1 LLCFA
6 IKKEKNMAT
15 EKLITLSNLTT
26 YNNKIKVEITNGDA
40 ALAQQINSL
49 KEKLVTIV
57 ATKPTTGET
66 GVIYLVGSKAPYHM
80 WAWETISGTPT
91 WVDLGPDLTGYA
103 SKSTVNALD
112 TKVTNLTNEV
122 TADKNNLANNYYTKT
137 VADQKHGA
145 LDTKITNLTNDV
157 ATDKKNLADN
167 YYTKTQVY
175 TKTEV
180 TDLHTG
186 LESNFNEKYN
196 SLSSEVTADKNNLK
210 NNYYTKTQINTL
222 HADMKKAAMTVV
234 STKPTTGEEGIIY
247 LVGSAAPYH
256 MWIWETIS
264 GTGTWIDLGTS
275 TIDLSGYAN
284 KNDLDS
290 YGKLDG
296 TNTWTGSNAFVDG
309 DSVISIV
316 PATGLLSYY
325 KGSNQYG
332 ININENGIKYVDSD
346 GNKHT
351 VVLDYKLTSELSN
364 FVLKTD
370 LTNTLKNYAKTSDLS
385 NYGKLN
391 ASNRW
396 TGTNIFTSTVTI
408 ENELNI
414 ASNSPGIAMINVSSG
429 NMDPTR
435 LTKKTVGN
443 IVATKEYVDG
453 LAPVYATEAE
463 INALFA

>member
-1 LLCFA
+1 
-6 IKKEKNMAT
+6 MAT

-26 YNNKIKVEITNGDA
+26 YNNKIKVEISNGDA

-49 KEKLVTIV
+49 KDKLVTIV
-57 ATKPTTGET
+57 ATKPSTGET

-122 TADKNNLANNYYTKT
+122 NADKNNLANNYYTKT
-137 VADQKHGA
+137 AADQKHSA

-157 ATDKKNLADN
+157 NADKKNLADN

-175 TKTEV
+175 SKTEV

-196 SLSSEVTADKNNLK
+196 SLSSEVNADKNNLK

-256 MWIWETIS
+256 MWIWETLS
-264 GTGTWIDLGTS
+264 GTGQWIDLGTS
-275 TIDLSGYAN
+275 TIDLSGYA
-284 KNDLDS
+284 KKTDLNS

-309 DSVISIV
+309 ESVISIV
-316 PATGLLSYY
+316 PATGLLSYH

-346 GNKHT
+346 GNKHA
-351 VVLDYKLTSELSN
+351 VVLDYKLNSELAN
-364 FVLKTD
+364 FVPKTD
-370 LTNTLKNYAKTSDLS
+370 LTNTLKSYAKTNDLNS
-385 NYGKLN
+385 YGKLSG
-391 ASNRW
+391 SNTW
-396 TGTNIFTSTVTI
+396 TGTNVFESAVTI
-408 ENELNI
+408 KNELNI

>member
-1 LLCFA
+1 
-6 IKKEKNMAT
+6 MAT

-26 YNNKIKVEITNGDA
+26 YNNKIKVEISNGDA

-49 KEKLVTIV
+49 KDKLVTIV

-80 WAWETISGTPT
+80 WAWETVSGTPT

-122 TADKNNLANNYYTKT
+122 TADKNNLSENYYTKT
-137 VADQKHGA
+137 EADQKHGA

-157 ATDKKNLADN
+157 TADKNNLKNN

-234 STKPTTGEEGIIY
+234 STKPTSGEEGIIY
-247 LVGSAAPYH
+247 LVGNAAPYH
-256 MWIWETIS
+256 MWIWETLS
-264 GTGTWIDLGTS
+264 GTGQWIDLGTS
-275 TIDLSGYAN
+275 TIDLSGYA
-284 KNDLDS
+284 KKTDLDS

-309 DSVISIV
+309 ESVISIV
-316 PATGLLSYY
+316 PATGLLSYH
-325 KGSNQYG
+325 KGSSQYG

-351 VVLDYKLTSELSN
+351 VVLDYKLNTELAN

-391 ASNRW
+391 AANTW
-396 TGTNIFTSTVTI
+396 TGTNVFSSAVTI
-408 ENELNI
+408 QNELNI

>member
-1 LLCFA
+1 
-6 IKKEKNMAT
+6 MAT

-26 YNNKIKVEITNGDA
+26 YNNKIKVEISNGDA
-40 ALAQQINSL
+40 ALAQQISSL
-49 KEKLVTIV
+49 KDKLVTIV

-80 WAWETISGTPT
+80 WAWETVSGTPT

-137 VADQKHGA
+137 AADQKHSA

-157 ATDKKNLADN
+157 NADKKNLADN

-175 TKTEV
+175 SKTEV

-210 NNYYTKTQINTL
+210 NNYYTKTQINTI

-256 MWIWETIS
+256 MWIWETLS
-264 GTGTWIDLGTS
+264 GTGKWIDLGTS
-275 TIDLSGYAN
+275 TIDLSGYAT
-284 KNDLDS
+284 KNDLDA

-309 DSVISIV
+309 ESVISIV
-316 PATGLLSYY
+316 PATGLLSYH
-325 KGSNQYG
+325 KGSNQCG
-332 ININENGIKYVDSD
+332 IAVDVNGIKYVNQD
-346 GNKHT
+346 GTKYPVALKRDLNA
-351 VVLDYKLTSELSN
+351 ELAN

-370 LTNTLKNYAKTSDLS
+370 LTNTLNSYAKKTDLDS
-385 NYGKLN
+385 YGKLDQTN
-391 ASNRW
+391 NWTKDNTFNSNVVIK
-396 TGTNIFTSTVTI
+396 GV
-408 ENELNI
+408 LNLT
-414 ASNSPGIAMINVSSG
+414 ALANGIAMMNVSG
-429 NMDPTR
+429 EIDTTT
-435 LTKKTVGN
+435 LKKKTTGVV
-443 IVATKEYVDG
+443 IATKEYVDG

>member
-1 LLCFA
+1 
-6 IKKEKNMAT
+6 MAT

-26 YNNKIKVEITNGDA
+26 YNNKIKVEISNGDA

-49 KEKLVTIV
+49 KDKLVTIV

-80 WAWETISGTPT
+80 WAWETVSGTPT

-112 TKVTNLTNEV
+112 TKVTNLTNDV
-122 TADKNNLANNYYTKT
+122 AADKNNLANNYYTKT

-145 LDTKITNLTNDV
+145 IDTKITNLTNEV
-157 ATDKKNLADN
+157 TADKKNLADN

-175 TKTEV
+175 SKTEV

-196 SLSSEVTADKNNLK
+196 SLSSDVTADKNNLK

-256 MWIWETIS
+256 MWIWETLS
-264 GTGTWIDLGTS
+264 GTGQWIDLGTS
-275 TIDLSGYAN
+275 TIDLSGYA
-284 KNDLDS
+284 KKTDLDA

-296 TNTWTGSNAFVDG
+296 NNTWAGNNNFISSDGRAIGIHPSRGYISYNVDEN
-309 DSVISIV
+309 
-316 PATGLLSYY
+316 T
-325 KGSNQYG
+325 YG
-332 ININENGIKYVDSD
+332 IVINGDGLYYIDSIGD
-346 GNKHT
+346 GHP
-351 VVLDYKLTSELSN
+351 VVLDSDLNTELTN
-364 FVLKTD
+364 YVLKTD
-370 LTNTLKNYAKTSDLS
+370 LTNTLNSYAKKTDLDS
-385 NYGKLN
+385 YGKLDKTN
-391 ASNRW
+391 NW
-396 TGTNIFTSTVTI
+396 TKDNTFNNSVVIKGV
-408 ENELNI
+408 LNLT
-414 ASNSPGIAMINVSSG
+414 ALANGIAMMNVSGKVDS
-429 NMDPTR
+429 TT
-435 LTKKTVGN
+435 LKKKTTGVV
-443 IVATKEYVDG
+443 IATKEYVDG

>member
-1 LLCFA
+1 
-6 IKKEKNMAT
+6 MAT

-26 YNNKIKVEITNGDA
+26 YNNKIKVEISNGDA
-40 ALAQQINSL
+40 ALSQQINSL
-49 KEKLVTIV
+49 KDKLVTIV

-80 WAWETISGTPT
+80 WAWETVSGTPT

-112 TKVTNLTNEV
+112 TKVTNLTNDV
-122 TADKNNLANNYYTKT
+122 TADKKNLADNYYTKT

-157 ATDKKNLADN
+157 AADKKNLADN

-175 TKTEV
+175 SKTEV

-264 GTGTWIDLGTS
+264 GTGTWIDFGTT
-275 TIDLSGYAN
+275 TIDLSGYAT
-284 KNDLDS
+284 KNDLDA

-309 DSVISIV
+309 ESVISIV
-316 PATGLLSYY
+316 PATGLLSYH
-325 KGSNQYG
+325 KGSNQCG
-332 ININENGIKYVDSD
+332 IAVDVNGIKYVNPD
-346 GNKHT
+346 GNKYP
-351 VVLDYKLTSELSN
+351 VALKRDLTSELAN

-370 LTNTLKNYAKTSDLS
+370 LTETLKSYATKTDLNS
-385 NYGKLN
+385 YGKLDQTN
-391 ASNRW
+391 NWTKDNTFNSNVVIR
-396 TGTNIFTSTVTI
+396 GV
-408 ENELNI
+408 LNLT
-414 ASNSPGIAMINVSSG
+414 ALANGIAMMNVSGEVDS
-429 NMDPTR
+429 TT
-435 LTKKTVGN
+435 LKKKTTGVV
-443 IVATKEYVDG
+443 IATKEYVDG

>member
-1 LLCFA
+1 
-6 IKKEKNMAT
+6 MAT

-26 YNNKIKVEITNGDA
+26 YNNKIKVEISNGDA
-40 ALAQQINSL
+40 ALAQQISSL
-49 KEKLVTIV
+49 KDKLVTIV

-80 WAWETISGTPT
+80 WAWETVSGTPT

-122 TADKNNLANNYYTKT
+122 TADKKNLADNYYTKT

-145 LDTKITNLTNDV
+145 LDTKITNLTNEV
-157 ATDKKNLADN
+157 TADKKNLADN

-210 NNYYTKTQINTL
+210 NNYYTKTQINNL

-234 STKPTTGEEGIIY
+234 STKPRTGEAGIVY

-256 MWIWETIS
+256 MWIWETLS
-264 GTGTWIDLGTS
+264 GTGQWIDLGTS
-275 TIDLSGYAN
+275 TIDLSGYA
-284 KNDLDS
+284 KKTDLDS

-309 DSVISIV
+309 ESVISIV
-316 PATGLLSYY
+316 PATGLLSYH

-351 VVLDYKLTSELSN
+351 VVLDYKLNTELAN
-364 FVLKTD
+364 FVPKTD
-370 LTNTLKNYAKTSDLS
+370 LTETLKSYAKTSDLNS
-385 NYGKLN
+385 YGKLSG
-391 ASNRW
+391 SNTW
-396 TGTNIFTSTVTI
+396 TGTNVFSSAVTI
-408 ENELNI
+408 QNELNI

>member
-1 LLCFA
+1 
-6 IKKEKNMAT
+6 MAT

-26 YNNKIKVEITNGDA
+26 YNNKIKVEISNGDA

-49 KEKLVTIV
+49 KDKLVTIV
-57 ATKPTTGET
+57 ATKPSTGET

-122 TADKNNLANNYYTKT
+122 TSDKNNLANNYYTKT
-137 VADQKHGA
+137 AADQKHSA

-157 ATDKKNLADN
+157 NADKKNLADN

-175 TKTEV
+175 SKTEV

-256 MWIWETIS
+256 MWIWETLS
-264 GTGTWIDLGTS
+264 GTGQWIDLGTS
-275 TIDLSGYAN
+275 TIDLSGYA
-284 KNDLDS
+284 KKTDLNS

-309 DSVISIV
+309 ESVISIV
-316 PATGLLSYY
+316 PATGLLSYH

-346 GNKHT
+346 GNKHA
-351 VVLDYKLTSELSN
+351 VVLDYKLNSELAN
-364 FVLKTD
+364 FVPKTD
-370 LTNTLKNYAKTSDLS
+370 LTNTLKSYAKTNDLNS
-385 NYGKLN
+385 YGKLSG
-391 ASNRW
+391 SNTW
-396 TGTNIFTSTVTI
+396 TGTNVFESAVTI
-408 ENELNI
+408 KNELNI

-453 LAPVYATEAE
+453 LAHVYATEAE

>member
-1 LLCFA
+1 
-6 IKKEKNMAT
+6 MAT

-26 YNNKIKVEITNGDA
+26 YNNKIKVEISNGDA
-40 ALAQQINSL
+40 ALAQQISSL
-49 KEKLVTIV
+49 KDKLVTIV

-80 WAWETISGTPT
+80 WAWETVSGTPT

-137 VADQKHGA
+137 AADQKHSA

-157 ATDKKNLADN
+157 NADKKNLADN

-175 TKTEV
+175 SKTEV

-196 SLSSEVTADKNNLK
+196 SLSSDVTADKNNLK

-234 STKPTTGEEGIIY
+234 ATKPTTGEEGIIY

-256 MWIWETIS
+256 MWIWETLS
-264 GTGTWIDLGTS
+264 GTGQWIDLGTS
-275 TIDLSGYAN
+275 TIDLSGYA
-284 KNDLDS
+284 KKTDLNS

-309 DSVISIV
+309 ESVISIV
-316 PATGLLSYY
+316 PATGLLSYH

-346 GNKHT
+346 GNKHA
-351 VVLDYKLTSELSN
+351 VVLDYKLTSELAN

-370 LTNTLKNYAKTSDLS
+370 LTNTLKSYAKTNDL
-385 NYGKLN
+385 NFYGKLSG
-391 ASNRW
+391 SNTW
-396 TGTNIFTSTVTI
+396 TGTNVFESAVTI
-408 ENELNI
+408 KNELNI

>member
-1 LLCFA
+1 
-6 IKKEKNMAT
+6 MAT

-26 YNNKIKVEITNGDA
+26 YNNKIKVEISNGDA

-49 KEKLVTIV
+49 KDKLVTIV

-80 WAWETISGTPT
+80 WAWETVSGTPT

-122 TADKNNLANNYYTKT
+122 TADKNNLTNNYYTKT

-145 LDTKITNLTNDV
+145 IDAKITNLTNDL
-157 ATDKKNLADN
+157 AADKKNLDDN

-186 LESNFNEKYN
+186 LDTKFNEQYT

-210 NNYYTKTQINTL
+210 DNYYTKTQINTL

-256 MWIWETIS
+256 MWIWETLS
-264 GTGTWIDLGTS
+264 GTGQWIDLGTS
-275 TIDLSGYAN
+275 TIDLSGYAT
-284 KNDLDS
+284 KNDLDA

-309 DSVISIV
+309 ESVISIV
-316 PATGLLSYY
+316 PATGLLSYH

-332 ININENGIKYVDSD
+332 IAVDVNGIKYVNQD
-346 GNKHT
+346 GTKYPVALKRDLNA
-351 VVLDYKLTSELSN
+351 ELAN

-370 LTNTLKNYAKTSDLS
+370 LTNTLNSYAKKTDLDS
-385 NYGKLN
+385 YGKLDKVN
-391 ASNRW
+391 NW
-396 TGTNIFTSTVTI
+396 TRDNSFEENVAIKGT
-408 ENELNI
+408 LNLTAI
-414 ASNSPGIAMINVSSG
+414 TNGIAMMNVSG
-429 NMDPTR
+429 KVDTTT
-435 LTKKTVGN
+435 LKTKTNGAV
-443 IVATKEYVDG
+443 IATKEYVDG

-463 INALFA
+463 INELFA

>member
-1 LLCFA
+1 
-6 IKKEKNMAT
+6 MAT

-26 YNNKIKVEITNGDA
+26 YNNKIKVEISNGDA
-40 ALAQQINSL
+40 ALAQQISSL
-49 KEKLVTIV
+49 KDKLVTIV

-80 WAWETISGTPT
+80 WAWETVSGTPT

-137 VADQKHGA
+137 AADQKHSA
-145 LDTKITNLTNDV
+145 LDTKITNLSNDV
-157 ATDKKNLADN
+157 NADKKNLADN

-175 TKTEV
+175 SKTEV

-247 LVGSAAPYH
+247 LVGNAAPYH
-256 MWIWETIS
+256 MWIWETLS
-264 GTGTWIDLGTS
+264 GTGQWIDLGTS
-275 TIDLSGYAN
+275 TIDLSGYAT
-284 KNDLDS
+284 KNDLNS

-309 DSVISIV
+309 ESVISIV
-316 PATGLLSYY
+316 PATGLLSYH

-346 GNKHT
+346 GNKHA
-351 VVLDYKLTSELSN
+351 VALKRDLTKELAN

-370 LTNTLKNYAKTSDLS
+370 LTNTLNSYAKKTDLDS
-385 NYGKLN
+385 YGKLDKVN
-391 ASNRW
+391 NW
-396 TGTNIFTSTVTI
+396 TRDNSFEENVAIKGTLNLTST
-408 ENELNI
+408 NN
-414 ASNSPGIAMINVSSG
+414 GIAMMNVSG
-429 NMDPTR
+429 KVDTTT
-435 LTKKTVGN
+435 LKTKTNGSV
-443 IVATKEYVDG
+443 IATKEYVDG
-453 LAPVYATEAE
+453 FAPVYATEAE

>member
-1 LLCFA
+1 
-6 IKKEKNMAT
+6 MAT

-26 YNNKIKVEITNGDA
+26 YNNKIKVEISNGDA
-40 ALAQQINSL
+40 ALAQQISSL
-49 KEKLVTIV
+49 KDKLVTIV
-57 ATKPTTGET
+57 ATKPSTGET

-112 TKVTNLTNEV
+112 TKVTNLTNDV
-122 TADKNNLANNYYTKT
+122 TADKKNLADNYYTKT

-157 ATDKKNLADN
+157 NADKKNLADN

-175 TKTEV
+175 SKTEV

-264 GTGTWIDLGTS
+264 GTGTWIDFGTT
-275 TIDLSGYAN
+275 TIDLSGYAT
-284 KNDLDS
+284 KNDLDA

-309 DSVISIV
+309 DSIISIV
-316 PATGLLSYY
+316 PATGLLSYH
-325 KGSNQYG
+325 KGQNQYG
-332 ININENGIKYVDSD
+332 IAVDANGIKYVNTD
-346 GNKHT
+346 GNKYP
-351 VVLDYKLTSELSN
+351 VALKKDLIAELAN

-370 LTNTLKNYAKTSDLS
+370 LTETLKSYAKTNDLNS
-385 NYGKLN
+385 YGKLSG
-391 ASNRW
+391 SNTW
-396 TGTNIFTSTVTI
+396 TGTNVFSSAVTI
-408 ENELNI
+408 QNELNI

>member
-1 LLCFA
+1 
-6 IKKEKNMAT
+6 MAT

-26 YNNKIKVEITNGDA
+26 YNNKIKVEISNGDA

-49 KEKLVTIV
+49 KDKLVTIV

-80 WAWETISGTPT
+80 WAWETVSGTPT

-112 TKVTNLTNEV
+112 KKVTNLTNEV

-137 VADQKHGA
+137 AADQKHSA

-157 ATDKKNLADN
+157 NADKKNLADN

-175 TKTEV
+175 SKTEV

-256 MWIWETIS
+256 MWIWETLS
-264 GTGTWIDLGTS
+264 GTGQWIDLGTS
-275 TIDLSGYAN
+275 TIDLSGYA
-284 KNDLDS
+284 KKTDLNS

-309 DSVISIV
+309 ESVISIV
-316 PATGLLSYY
+316 PATGLLSYH

-351 VVLDYKLTSELSN
+351 VVLDYKLNSELAN

-370 LTNTLKNYAKTSDLS
+370 LTDTLKNYAKTSDLS

-391 ASNRW
+391 AANRW
-396 TGTNIFTSTVTI
+396 TGTNVFESAVTI
-408 ENELNI
+408 QNELNI

>member
-1 LLCFA
+1 
-6 IKKEKNMAT
+6 MAT

-26 YNNKIKVEITNGDA
+26 YNNKIKVEISNGDA

-49 KEKLVTIV
+49 KDKLVTIV

-66 GVIYLVGSKAPYHM
+66 GVIYIVGSKAPYHM
-80 WAWETISGTPT
+80 WAWETVSGTPT

-112 TKVTNLTNEV
+112 TKVTNLTNDV

-137 VADQKHGA
+137 AADQKHGA

-157 ATDKKNLADN
+157 NTDKKNLADN

-186 LESNFNEKYN
+186 LDTKFDEKYT

-210 NNYYTKTQINTL
+210 NNYYTKTQINNL

-264 GTGTWIDLGTS
+264 GTGTWIDFGTT
-275 TIDLSGYAN
+275 TIDLSGYAT
-284 KNDLDS
+284 KNDLDA

-316 PATGLLSYY
+316 PATGLLSYH

-332 ININENGIKYVDSD
+332 IAVDVNGIKYVDPD
-346 GNKHT
+346 GNKYP
-351 VVLDYKLTSELSN
+351 VALKRDLIAELAN

-370 LTNTLKNYAKTSDLS
+370 LTETLKSYAKTNDLNS
-385 NYGKLN
+385 YGKLSG
-391 ASNRW
+391 SNTW
-396 TGTNIFTSTVTI
+396 TGTNVFESAVTI
-408 ENELNI
+408 KNELNI

-429 NMDPTR
+429 NIDPTR

>member
-1 LLCFA
+1 
-6 IKKEKNMAT
+6 MAT

-26 YNNKIKVEITNGDA
+26 YNNKIKVEISNGDA
-40 ALAQQINSL
+40 ALAQQISSL
-49 KEKLVTIV
+49 KDKLVTIV

-80 WAWETISGTPT
+80 WAWETVSGTPT

-137 VADQKHGA
+137 AADQKHSA

-157 ATDKKNLADN
+157 NADKKNLADN

-175 TKTEV
+175 SKTEV

-256 MWIWETIS
+256 MWIWETLS
-264 GTGTWIDLGTS
+264 GTGQWIDLGTS
-275 TIDLSGYAN
+275 TIDLSGYAT
-284 KNDLDS
+284 KNDLNS

-309 DSVISIV
+309 ESVISIV
-316 PATGLLSYY
+316 PATGLLSYN

-332 ININENGIKYVDSD
+332 IAVDVNGIKYVNPD
-346 GNKHT
+346 GNKYP
-351 VVLDYKLTSELSN
+351 VALKRDLVSELAN

-370 LTNTLKNYAKTSDLS
+370 LTETLKNYAKTSDLS

-391 ASNRW
+391 AANTW
-396 TGTNIFTSTVTI
+396 TGTNVFSSAVTI
-408 ENELNI
+408 QNELKI
-414 ASNSPGIAMINVSSG
+414 AINSPGIAMINVSSG

-435 LTKKTVGN
+435 LTMKTVGN
-443 IVATKEYVDG
+443 TVATKEYVDG

>member
-1 LLCFA
+1 
-6 IKKEKNMAT
+6 MAT

-26 YNNKIKVEITNGDA
+26 YNNKIKVEISNGDA

-49 KEKLVTIV
+49 KDKLVTIV

-80 WAWETISGTPT
+80 WAWETVSGTPT

-137 VADQKHGA
+137 AADQKHSA

-157 ATDKKNLADN
+157 NADKKNLADN

-175 TKTEV
+175 SKTEV

-196 SLSSEVTADKNNLK
+196 SLSSDVTADKNNLK

-256 MWIWETIS
+256 MWIWETLS
-264 GTGTWIDLGTS
+264 GTGQWIDLGTS
-275 TIDLSGYAN
+275 TIDLSGYA
-284 KNDLDS
+284 KKTDLNS

-309 DSVISIV
+309 ESVISIV
-316 PATGLLSYY
+316 PATGLLSYH

-346 GNKHT
+346 GNKHA
-351 VVLDYKLTSELSN
+351 VVLDYKLTSELAN

-370 LTNTLKNYAKTSDLS
+370 LTNTLKSYAKTNDL
-385 NYGKLN
+385 NFYGKLSG
-391 ASNRW
+391 SNTW
-396 TGTNIFTSTVTI
+396 TGTNVFESAVTI
-408 ENELNI
+408 KNELNI

>member
-1 LLCFA
+1 
-6 IKKEKNMAT
+6 MAT

-26 YNNKIKVEITNGDA
+26 YNNKIKVEISNGDA

-49 KEKLVTIV
+49 KDKLVTIV

-80 WAWETISGTPT
+80 WAWETVSGTPT

-137 VADQKHGA
+137 AADQKHSA

-157 ATDKKNLADN
+157 NADKKNLADN

-175 TKTEV
+175 SKTEV

-234 STKPTTGEEGIIY
+234 STKPTNGEEGIIY

-256 MWIWETIS
+256 MWIWETLS
-264 GTGTWIDLGTS
+264 GTGQWIDLGTS
-275 TIDLSGYAN
+275 TIDLSGYAT
-284 KNDLDS
+284 KNDLNA

-296 TNTWTGSNAFVDG
+296 TNTWTGSNSFVDG
-309 DSVISIV
+309 ESVISII
-316 PATGLLSYY
+316 PATGLLSYH

-332 ININENGIKYVDSD
+332 IAVDVNGIKYVNPD
-346 GNKHT
+346 GNKYP
-351 VVLDYKLTSELSN
+351 VALKRDLVSELAN

-370 LTNTLKNYAKTSDLS
+370 LTETLKNYAKTSDLS

-391 ASNRW
+391 AANRW
-396 TGTNIFTSTVTI
+396 TGTNVFESTVTI
-408 ENELNI
+408 QNELNI
-414 ASNSPGIAMINVSSG
+414 ASNSSGIGMINVSSG

>member
-1 LLCFA
+1 
-6 IKKEKNMAT
+6 MAT

-26 YNNKIKVEITNGDA
+26 YNNKIKAEISNGDA

-49 KEKLVTIV
+49 KDKLVTIV

-80 WAWETISGTPT
+80 WAWETVSGTPT

-137 VADQKHGA
+137 AADQKHSA

-157 ATDKKNLADN
+157 NTDKKNLADN

-175 TKTEV
+175 SKTEV

-256 MWIWETIS
+256 MWIWETLS
-264 GTGTWIDLGTS
+264 GTGQWIDLGTS
-275 TIDLSGYAN
+275 TIDLSGYA
-284 KNDLDS
+284 KKTDLDS
-290 YGKLDG
+290 YGKLDDS
-296 TNTWTGSNAFVDG
+296 NRWTGNNVFFGDDG
-309 DSVISIV
+309 SAMRFRPKTGSIMYIATNGIDAYGIDIKSDGLYYIDASSEEHSIV
-316 PATGLLSYY
+316 LDRDLNDALASY
-325 KGSNQYG
+325 
-332 ININENGIKYVDSD
+332 
-346 GNKHT
+346 
-351 VVLDYKLTSELSN
+351 VLTTNLT
-364 FVLKTD
+364 D
-370 LTNTLKNYAKTSDLS
+370 TLKNYAKTSDLS

-391 ASNRW
+391 AANRW
-396 TGTNIFTSTVTI
+396 TGTNVFESAVTI
-408 ENELNI
+408 QNELNI
-414 ASNSPGIAMINVSSG
+414 AINSPGIAMINVSSG

-435 LTKKTVGN
+435 VTKKTVGN

>member
-1 LLCFA
+1 
-6 IKKEKNMAT
+6 MAT

-26 YNNKIKVEITNGDA
+26 YNNKIKVEISNGDA

-49 KEKLVTIV
+49 KDKLVTIV
-57 ATKPTTGET
+57 ATKPSTGET

-137 VADQKHGA
+137 AADQKHSA

-157 ATDKKNLADN
+157 NADKKNLSDN

-175 TKTEV
+175 SKTEV

-256 MWIWETIS
+256 MWIWETLS
-264 GTGTWIDLGTS
+264 GTGQWIDLGTS
-275 TIDLSGYAN
+275 TIDLSGYA
-284 KNDLDS
+284 KKTDLNS

-309 DSVISIV
+309 ESVISIV
-316 PATGLLSYY
+316 PATGLLSYH

-351 VVLDYKLTSELSN
+351 VVLDYKLNSELAN

-370 LTNTLKNYAKTSDLS
+370 LTETLKNYAKTSDLS

-391 ASNRW
+391 AANRW
-396 TGTNIFTSTVTI
+396 TGTNVFSSAVTI
-408 ENELNI
+408 QNELNI
-414 ASNSPGIAMINVSSG
+414 ESNSPGIAMINVSSG

-443 IVATKEYVDG
+443 VVATKEYVDG

>member
-1 LLCFA
+1 
-6 IKKEKNMAT
+6 MAT

-26 YNNKIKVEITNGDA
+26 YNNKIKVEISNGDA

-49 KEKLVTIV
+49 KDKLVTIV

-80 WAWETISGTPT
+80 WAWETVSGTPT

-122 TADKNNLANNYYTKT
+122 TADK
-137 VADQKHGA
+137 
-145 LDTKITNLTNDV
+145 
-157 ATDKKNLADN
+157 KNLDDN

-175 TKTEV
+175 SKTEV

-196 SLSSEVTADKNNLK
+196 LLSSEVTADENNLK

-256 MWIWETIS
+256 MWIWETLS
-264 GTGTWIDLGTS
+264 GTGQWIDLGTS
-275 TIDLSGYAN
+275 TIDLSGYA
-284 KNDLDS
+284 KKTDLNS

-296 TNTWTGSNAFVDG
+296 NNTWTGDNTWAGNNNFISSDGRAIGIHPSRGYISYDVDEN
-309 DSVISIV
+309 
-316 PATGLLSYY
+316 T
-325 KGSNQYG
+325 YG
-332 ININENGIKYVDSD
+332 IGINGNGLYYIDSIGD
-346 GNKHT
+346 EHP
-351 VVLDYKLTSELSN
+351 VVLDSDLNTELTN
-364 FVLKTD
+364 YVLKTD
-370 LTNTLKNYAKTSDLS
+370 LTNTLNSYAKKTDLDS
-385 NYGKLN
+385 YGKLDKVN
-391 ASNRW
+391 NW
-396 TGTNIFTSTVTI
+396 TRDNSFEENVAIKGT
-408 ENELNI
+408 LNLTAI
-414 ASNSPGIAMINVSSG
+414 TNGIAMMNVSG
-429 NMDPTR
+429 KVDTTT
-435 LTKKTVGN
+435 LKTKTNGSV
-443 IVATKEYVDG
+443 IATKEYVDG
-453 LAPVYATEAE
+453 FAPVYATEAE

>member
-1 LLCFA
+1 
-6 IKKEKNMAT
+6 MAT

-26 YNNKIKVEITNGDA
+26 YNNKIKVEISNGDA
-40 ALAQQINSL
+40 ALAQQISSL
-49 KEKLVTIV
+49 KDKLVTIV
-57 ATKPTTGET
+57 ATKPSTGET

-137 VADQKHGA
+137 AADQKHSA

-157 ATDKKNLADN
+157 NADKKNLADN

-175 TKTEV
+175 SKTEV

-256 MWIWETIS
+256 MWIWETLS
-264 GTGTWIDLGTS
+264 GTGQWIDLGTS
-275 TIDLSGYAN
+275 TIDLSGYAT
-284 KNDLDS
+284 KNDLNS

-316 PATGLLSYY
+316 PSDGLLSYH
-325 KGSNQYG
+325 KGQNQYG
-332 ININENGIKYVDSD
+332 IAVDVNGIKYVNPD
-346 GNKHT
+346 GNKYP
-351 VVLDYKLTSELSN
+351 VALKRDLVSELAN

-370 LTNTLKNYAKTSDLS
+370 LTETLKNYAKTSDLS

-391 ASNRW
+391 AANRW
-396 TGTNIFTSTVTI
+396 TGTNVFESAVTI
-408 ENELNI
+408 QNELNI
-414 ASNSPGIAMINVSSG
+414 ASTSPGIAMINVSSG

>member
-1 LLCFA
+1 
-6 IKKEKNMAT
+6 MAT

-26 YNNKIKVEITNGDA
+26 YNNKIKVEISNGDA

-49 KEKLVTIV
+49 KDKLVTIV

-137 VADQKHGA
+137 AADQKHSA

-157 ATDKKNLADN
+157 NTDKKNLADN

-175 TKTEV
+175 SKTEV

-222 HADMKKAAMTVV
+222 HADMKKAAMKVV

-275 TIDLSGYAN
+275 TIDLSGYA
-284 KNDLDS
+284 KKTDLDS

-309 DSVISIV
+309 ESVISII
-316 PATGLLSYY
+316 PATGLLSYH

-332 ININENGIKYVDSD
+332 IAVDVNGIKYVNPD
-346 GNKHT
+346 GNKYP
-351 VVLDYKLTSELSN
+351 VALKRDLVSELAN

-370 LTNTLKNYAKTSDLS
+370 LTNTLKSYAKKTDLDS
-385 NYGKLN
+385 YGKLDELN
-391 ASNRW
+391 NW
-396 TGTNIFTSTVTI
+396 TRDNSFEENVAIKGTLNLTST
-408 ENELNI
+408 NN
-414 ASNSPGIAMINVSSG
+414 GIAMMNVSG
-429 NMDPTR
+429 KVDTIT
-435 LTKKTVGN
+435 LKTKTNGSV
-443 IVATKEYVDG
+443 IATKEYVDG
-453 LAPVYATEAE
+453 FAPVYATEAE

>member
-1 LLCFA
+1 
-6 IKKEKNMAT
+6 MAT

-26 YNNKIKVEITNGDA
+26 YNNKIKVEISNGDA

-49 KEKLVTIV
+49 KDKLVTIV

-80 WAWETISGTPT
+80 WAWETVSGTPT

-122 TADKNNLANNYYTKT
+122 TADK
-137 VADQKHGA
+137 
-145 LDTKITNLTNDV
+145 
-157 ATDKKNLADN
+157 KNLDDN

-175 TKTEV
+175 SKTEV

-196 SLSSEVTADKNNLK
+196 SLSSEVTADENNLK

-256 MWIWETIS
+256 MWIWETLS
-264 GTGTWIDLGTS
+264 GTGQWIDLGTS
-275 TIDLSGYAN
+275 TIDLSGYA
-284 KNDLDS
+284 KKTDLNS

-296 TNTWTGSNAFVDG
+296 NNTWTGDNTWAGNNNFISSDGRAIGIHPSRGYISYDVDEN
-309 DSVISIV
+309 
-316 PATGLLSYY
+316 T
-325 KGSNQYG
+325 YG
-332 ININENGIKYVDSD
+332 IGINGNGLYYIDSIGD
-346 GNKHT
+346 EHP
-351 VVLDYKLTSELSN
+351 VVLDSDLNTELTN
-364 FVLKTD
+364 YVLKTD
-370 LTNTLKNYAKTSDLS
+370 LTNTLNSYAKKTDLDS
-385 NYGKLN
+385 YGKLDKVN
-391 ASNRW
+391 NW
-396 TGTNIFTSTVTI
+396 TRDNSFEENVAIKGT
-408 ENELNI
+408 LNLTAI
-414 ASNSPGIAMINVSSG
+414 TNGIAMMNVSG
-429 NMDPTR
+429 KVDTTT
-435 LTKKTVGN
+435 LKTKTNGSV
-443 IVATKEYVDG
+443 IATKEYVDG
-453 LAPVYATEAE
+453 FAPVYATEAE

>member
-1 LLCFA
+1 
-6 IKKEKNMAT
+6 MAT
-15 EKLITLSNLTT
+15 EKLITLTNLTT
-26 YNNKIKVEITNGDA
+26 YNNKIKVEISNGDA

-49 KEKLVTIV
+49 KDKLVTIV
-57 ATKPTTGET
+57 ATKPSTGET

-137 VADQKHGA
+137 AADQKHSA

-157 ATDKKNLADN
+157 NADKKNLADN

-175 TKTEV
+175 SKTEV

-256 MWIWETIS
+256 MWIWETLS
-264 GTGTWIDLGTS
+264 GTGQWIDLGTS
-275 TIDLSGYAN
+275 TIDLSGYA
-284 KNDLDS
+284 KKTDLNS

-309 DSVISIV
+309 ESVISIV
-316 PATGLLSYY
+316 PATGLLSYN

-351 VVLDYKLTSELSN
+351 VVLDYKLNSELAN

-370 LTNTLKNYAKTSDLS
+370 LTNTLKSYAKTNDLNS
-385 NYGKLN
+385 YGKLSG
-391 ASNRW
+391 SNTW
-396 TGTNIFTSTVTI
+396 TGTNVFGSAVTI
-408 ENELNI
+408 KNELNI

>member
-1 LLCFA
+1 
-6 IKKEKNMAT
+6 MAT

-26 YNNKIKVEITNGDA
+26 YNNKIKVEISNGDA

-49 KEKLVTIV
+49 KDKLVTIV

-80 WAWETISGTPT
+80 WAWETVSGTPT

-112 TKVTNLTNEV
+112 TKVTNLTTDV
-122 TADKNNLANNYYTKT
+122 AADKKNLSDNYYTKT

-145 LDTKITNLTNDV
+145 LDTKINNLTTDV
-157 ATDKKNLADN
+157 AADKKNLADN

-175 TKTEV
+175 SKTEV

-210 NNYYTKTQINTL
+210 NNYYTKTQINNL
-222 HADMKKAAMTVV
+222 HADMKKAAMTVA

-256 MWIWETIS
+256 MWIWETLS
-264 GTGTWIDLGTS
+264 GTGQWIDLGTS
-275 TIDLSGYAN
+275 TIDLSGYA
-284 KNDLDS
+284 KKTDLDS

-309 DSVISIV
+309 ESVISIV
-316 PATGLLSYY
+316 PATGLLSYH

-346 GNKHT
+346 GNKHA
-351 VVLDYKLTSELSN
+351 VVLDYKLISELSN

-370 LTNTLKNYAKTSDLS
+370 FTNTLKNYAKTSDLS

-391 ASNRW
+391 AANSW
-396 TGTNIFTSTVTI
+396 TGTNVFSSAVTI
-408 ENELNI
+408 QNELNI

>member
-1 LLCFA
+1 
-6 IKKEKNMAT
+6 MAT

-26 YNNKIKVEITNGDA
+26 YNNKIKVEISNGDA

-49 KEKLVTIV
+49 KDKLVTIV

-80 WAWETISGTPT
+80 WAWETVSGNPT
-91 WVDLGPDLTGYA
+91 WVELGPDLTGYA

-112 TKVTNLTNEV
+112 TKVTNL
-122 TADKNNLANNYYTKT
+122 
-137 VADQKHGA
+137 
-145 LDTKITNLTNDV
+145 ITDV
-157 ATDKKNLADN
+157 AADKKNLADN
-167 YYTKTQVY
+167 YYKNTQVY

-210 NNYYTKTQINTL
+210 NNYYTKTQINNL
-222 HADMKKAAMTVV
+222 HADMKKAAMTVA

-256 MWIWETIS
+256 MWIWETLS
-264 GTGTWIDLGTS
+264 GTGQWIDLGTS
-275 TIDLSGYAN
+275 TIDLSGYAT
-284 KNDLDS
+284 KNDLDA

-309 DSVISIV
+309 ESVISIV
-316 PATGLLSYY
+316 PATGLLSYH
-325 KGSNQYG
+325 KGSNQCG
-332 ININENGIKYVDSD
+332 IAVDVNGIKYVNPD
-346 GNKHT
+346 GTKYP
-351 VVLDYKLTSELSN
+351 VALKRDLTSELAN

-370 LTNTLKNYAKTSDLS
+370 LTETLKSYAKTSDLNS
-385 NYGKLN
+385 YGKLN
-391 ASNRW
+391 GSNTW
-396 TGTNIFTSTVTI
+396 TGTNVFASAVTI
-408 ENELNI
+408 QNELNI

>member
-1 LLCFA
+1 
-6 IKKEKNMAT
+6 MAT

-26 YNNKIKVEITNGDA
+26 YNNKIKVEISNGDA

-49 KEKLVTIV
+49 KDKLVTIV
-57 ATKPTTGET
+57 AAKPTTGET

-80 WAWETISGTPT
+80 WAWETVSGTPT

-122 TADKNNLANNYYTKT
+122 TADKKNLADNYYTKT
-137 VADQKHGA
+137 AADQKHGV

-157 ATDKKNLADN
+157 NADKKNLADN

-175 TKTEV
+175 SKTEV

-234 STKPTTGEEGIIY
+234 STKPTSGEEGIIY

-256 MWIWETIS
+256 MWIWETLS
-264 GTGTWIDLGTS
+264 GTGQWIDLGTS
-275 TIDLSGYAN
+275 TIDLSGYA
-284 KNDLDS
+284 KKTDLDS

-309 DSVISIV
+309 ESVISIV
-316 PATGLLSYY
+316 PATGLLSYH

-346 GNKHT
+346 GNKHA
-351 VVLDYKLTSELSN
+351 VVLDYKLTSELAN

-391 ASNRW
+391 AANRW
-396 TGTNIFTSTVTI
+396 TGTNVFTSAVTI
-408 ENELNI
+408 QNELTI
-414 ASNSPGIAMINVSSG
+414 DSTSTGIAMINVSSG
-429 NMDPTR
+429 NIDPTH

>member
-1 LLCFA
+1 
-6 IKKEKNMAT
+6 MAT

-26 YNNKIKVEITNGDA
+26 YNNKIKVEISNGDA

-49 KEKLVTIV
+49 KDKLVTIV

-80 WAWETISGTPT
+80 WAWETVSGTPT

-112 TKVTNLTNEV
+112 TKVTNLTNDV
-122 TADKNNLANNYYTKT
+122 TADKKNLADNYYTKT

-145 LDTKITNLTNDV
+145 LDTKITNLTNDIN
-157 ATDKKNLADN
+157 ADKKNLADN

-175 TKTEV
+175 SKTEV

-196 SLSSEVTADKNNLK
+196 SLSSEVTTDKNNLK
-210 NNYYTKTQINTL
+210 NNYYTKTQINNL

-256 MWIWETIS
+256 MWIWETLS
-264 GTGTWIDLGTS
+264 GTGQWIDLGAS
-275 TIDLSGYAN
+275 TIDLSGYA
-284 KNDLDS
+284 KKTDLDS

-296 TNTWTGSNAFVDG
+296 ANTWTGSNAFVDG
-309 DSVISIV
+309 ESVISIV
-316 PATGLLSYY
+316 PATGLLSYN

-351 VVLDYKLTSELSN
+351 VVLDYKLNAELAN

-370 LTNTLKNYAKTSDLS
+370 LTNTLKNYVKTSDLS
-385 NYGKLN
+385 SYGKLN

-396 TGTNIFTSTVTI
+396 TGTNVFSSAVTI
-408 ENELNI
+408 QNELNI

-453 LAPVYATEAE
+453 LAPVYATEAD

>member
-1 LLCFA
+1 
-6 IKKEKNMAT
+6 MAT

-26 YNNKIKVEITNGDA
+26 YNNKIKVEISNGDA
-40 ALAQQINSL
+40 ALAQQINNL
-49 KEKLVTIV
+49 KDKLVTIV

-122 TADKNNLANNYYTKT
+122 TADKK
-137 VADQKHGA
+137 
-145 LDTKITNLTNDV
+145 NLT
-157 ATDKKNLADN
+157 DN
-167 YYTKTQVY
+167 YYTKKEVY

-186 LESNFNEKYN
+186 LDTKFDEKYT
-196 SLSSEVTADKNNLK
+196 SLSAEVTADKNNLK
-210 NNYYTKTQINTL
+210 NYYYTKTQIDNL
-222 HADMKKAAMTVV
+222 HADMKKASMTVV

-264 GTGTWIDLGTS
+264 GTGTWIDFGTT
-275 TIDLSGYAN
+275 TIDLSGYAT
-284 KNDLDS
+284 KNDLDA

-309 DSVISIV
+309 ESVISIV
-316 PATGLLSYY
+316 PATGLLSYH

-332 ININENGIKYVDSD
+332 ISVDVNGIKYVNPD
-346 GNKHT
+346 GNKYP
-351 VVLDYKLTSELSN
+351 VALKRDLISELAN

-370 LTNTLKNYAKTSDLS
+370 LTNTLNSYAKKTDLDS
-385 NYGKLN
+385 YGKLD
-391 ASNRW
+391 
-396 TGTNIFTSTVTI
+396 
-408 ENELNI
+408 ELNNWTRD
-414 ASNSPGIAMINVSSG
+414 NSFEENVAIKGTLNLTAITNGIAMMNVSG
-429 NMDPTR
+429 KVDTTT
-435 LTKKTVGN
+435 LKTKTNGAV
-443 IVATKEYVDG
+443 IATKEYVDG

>member
-1 LLCFA
+1 
-6 IKKEKNMAT
+6 MAT

-26 YNNKIKVEITNGDA
+26 YNNKIKVEISNGDA

-49 KEKLVTIV
+49 KDKLVTIV
-57 ATKPTTGET
+57 ATKPSTGET

-80 WAWETISGTPT
+80 WAWETVSGTPT

-137 VADQKHGA
+137 AADQKHSA

-157 ATDKKNLADN
+157 NADKKNLADN

-175 TKTEV
+175 SKTEV

-256 MWIWETIS
+256 MWIWETLS
-264 GTGTWIDLGTS
+264 GTGQWIDLGTS
-275 TIDLSGYAN
+275 TIDLSGYA
-284 KNDLDS
+284 KKTDLNS

-309 DSVISIV
+309 ESVISIV
-316 PATGLLSYY
+316 PATGLLSYH

-332 ININENGIKYVDSD
+332 IAVDVNGIKYVNTD
-346 GNKHT
+346 GNKYP
-351 VVLDYKLTSELSN
+351 VALKRDLVAELAN

-370 LTNTLKNYAKTSDLS
+370 LTNTLNSYAKKTDLDS
-385 NYGKLN
+385 YGKLDEVN
-391 ASNRW
+391 NW
-396 TGTNIFTSTVTI
+396 TRDNSFEENVAIKGTLNLTST
-408 ENELNI
+408 NN
-414 ASNSPGIAMINVSSG
+414 GIAMMNVSG
-429 NMDPTR
+429 KVDTTT
-435 LTKKTVGN
+435 LKTKTNGSV
-443 IVATKEYVDG
+443 IATKEYVDG
-453 LAPVYATEAE
+453 FAPVYATEAE

>member
-1 LLCFA
+1 
-6 IKKEKNMAT
+6 MAT

-26 YNNKIKVEITNGDA
+26 YNNKIKVEISNGDA

-49 KEKLVTIV
+49 KDKLVTIV
-57 ATKPTTGET
+57 ATKPSTGET

-122 TADKNNLANNYYTKT
+122 TSDKNNLANNYYTKT
-137 VADQKHGA
+137 AADQKHSA

-157 ATDKKNLADN
+157 NADKKNLADN

-175 TKTEV
+175 SKTEV

-234 STKPTTGEEGIIY
+234 STKPTNGEEGIIY

-256 MWIWETIS
+256 MWIWETLS
-264 GTGTWIDLGTS
+264 GTGQWIDLGTS
-275 TIDLSGYAN
+275 TIDLSGYA
-284 KNDLDS
+284 KKTDLNS

-309 DSVISIV
+309 ESVISIV
-316 PATGLLSYY
+316 PATGLLSYH

-346 GNKHT
+346 GNKHA
-351 VVLDYKLTSELSN
+351 VVLDYKLNSELAN
-364 FVLKTD
+364 FVPKTD
-370 LTNTLKNYAKTSDLS
+370 LTNTLKSYAKTNDLNS
-385 NYGKLN
+385 YGKLSG
-391 ASNRW
+391 SNTW
-396 TGTNIFTSTVTI
+396 TGTNVFESAVTI
-408 ENELNI
+408 KNELNI

>member
-1 LLCFA
+1 
-6 IKKEKNMAT
+6 MAT

-26 YNNKIKVEITNGDA
+26 YNNKIKVEISNGDA
-40 ALAQQINSL
+40 ALAQQISSL
-49 KEKLVTIV
+49 KDKLVTIV

-80 WAWETISGTPT
+80 WAWETVSGTPT

-137 VADQKHGA
+137 AADQKHSA

-157 ATDKKNLADN
+157 NADKKNLADN

-175 TKTEV
+175 SKTEV

-222 HADMKKAAMTVV
+222 HADMKKAAMKVV

-256 MWIWETIS
+256 MWIWETLS
-264 GTGTWIDLGTS
+264 GTGQWIDLGTS
-275 TIDLSGYAN
+275 TIDLSGYA
-284 KNDLDS
+284 KKTDLDS

-309 DSVISIV
+309 ESVISIV
-316 PATGLLSYY
+316 PATGLLSYH

-346 GNKHT
+346 GNKHA
-351 VVLDYKLTSELSN
+351 VVLDYKLNSELAN
-364 FVLKTD
+364 FVPKTD
-370 LTNTLKNYAKTSDLS
+370 LTNTLKSYAKTNDLNS
-385 NYGKLN
+385 YGKLSG
-391 ASNRW
+391 SNTW
-396 TGTNIFTSTVTI
+396 TGTNVFESAVTI
-408 ENELNI
+408 KNELNI

>member
-1 LLCFA
+1 
-6 IKKEKNMAT
+6 MAT

-26 YNNKIKVEITNGDA
+26 YNNKIKVEISNGDA

-49 KEKLVTIV
+49 KDKLVTIV

-122 TADKNNLANNYYTKT
+122 TADKNNLSNNYYTKT

-145 LDTKITNLTNDV
+145 LDTKITNLTNEV
-157 ATDKKNLADN
+157 TADKNNLEKN

-196 SLSSEVTADKNNLK
+196 SLSSEVTADKNNLEK
-210 NNYYTKTQINTL
+210 NYYTKTQINTL
-222 HADMKKAAMTVV
+222 HADMKKAAMKVV

-256 MWIWETIS
+256 MWIWETLS
-264 GTGTWIDLGTS
+264 GTGQWIDLGTS
-275 TIDLSGYAN
+275 TIDLSGYAT

-316 PATGLLSYY
+316 PATGLLSYH

-332 ININENGIKYVDSD
+332 IAVDVNGIKYVNPD
-346 GNKHT
+346 GNKYP
-351 VVLDYKLTSELSN
+351 VALKRDLVSELAN

-370 LTNTLKNYAKTSDLS
+370 LTETLKNYAKTSDLS

-391 ASNRW
+391 AANTW
-396 TGTNIFTSTVTI
+396 TGTNVFESAVTI
-408 ENELNI
+408 KNELNI
-414 ASNSPGIAMINVSSG
+414 ASNSPGIGMINVSSG

>member
-1 LLCFA
+1 
-6 IKKEKNMAT
+6 MAT

-26 YNNKIKVEITNGDA
+26 YNNKIKVEISNGDA

-49 KEKLVTIV
+49 KDKLVTIV
-57 ATKPTTGET
+57 ATKPATGET

-137 VADQKHGA
+137 AADQKHSA

-157 ATDKKNLADN
+157 NADKKNLADN

-175 TKTEV
+175 SKTEV

-222 HADMKKAAMTVV
+222 HADMKKAAMMVV

-256 MWIWETIS
+256 MWIWETLS
-264 GTGTWIDLGTS
+264 GTGQWIDLGTS
-275 TIDLSGYAN
+275 TIDLSGYA
-284 KNDLDS
+284 KKTDLNS

-309 DSVISIV
+309 ESVISIV
-316 PATGLLSYY
+316 PATGLLSYH

-351 VVLDYKLTSELSN
+351 VVLDYKLNSELAN

-370 LTNTLKNYAKTSDLS
+370 LTETLKNYAKTSDLS

-391 ASNRW
+391 AANRW
-396 TGTNIFTSTVTI
+396 AGTNVFESAVTI
-408 ENELNI
+408 QNELNI
-414 ASNSPGIAMINVSSG
+414 ASNSSGIGMINVSSG

>member
-1 LLCFA
+1 
-6 IKKEKNMAT
+6 MAT

-26 YNNKIKVEITNGDA
+26 YNNKIKVEISNGDA

-49 KEKLVTIV
+49 KDKLVTIV

-80 WAWETISGTPT
+80 WAWETVSGTPT

-137 VADQKHGA
+137 AADQKHSA

-157 ATDKKNLADN
+157 NADKKNLADN

-175 TKTEV
+175 SKTEV

-222 HADMKKAAMTVV
+222 HADMKKAAMKVV

-275 TIDLSGYAN
+275 TIDLSGYA
-284 KNDLDS
+284 KKTDLDS

-296 TNTWTGSNAFVDG
+296 TNTWTGSNSFVDG
-309 DSVISIV
+309 ESVISII
-316 PATGLLSYY
+316 PATGLLSYH

-332 ININENGIKYVDSD
+332 IAVDVNGIKYVNPD
-346 GNKHT
+346 GNKYP
-351 VVLDYKLTSELSN
+351 VALKRDLVSELAN

-370 LTNTLKNYAKTSDLS
+370 LTETLKNYAKTSDLS

-391 ASNRW
+391 AANTW
-396 TGTNIFTSTVTI
+396 TGTNVFESAVTI
-408 ENELNI
+408 KNELII

>member
-1 LLCFA
+1 
-6 IKKEKNMAT
+6 MAT

-26 YNNKIKVEITNGDA
+26 YNNKIKVEISNGDA
-40 ALAQQINSL
+40 ALAQQISSL
-49 KEKLVTIV
+49 KDKLVTIV

-80 WAWETISGTPT
+80 WAWETVSGTPT

-122 TADKNNLANNYYTKT
+122 TADKKNLADNYYTKT

-145 LDTKITNLTNDV
+145 LDTKITNLTNEV
-157 ATDKKNLADN
+157 TADKKNLADN

-186 LESNFNEKYN
+186 LETSFNEKYN
-196 SLSSEVTADKNNLK
+196 SLSSEVTADKNNLSK
-210 NNYYTKTQINTL
+210 NYYTKTQINTL

-256 MWIWETIS
+256 MWIWETLS
-264 GTGTWIDLGTS
+264 GTGQWIDLGTS
-275 TIDLSGYAN
+275 TIDLSGYAK

-296 TNTWTGSNAFVDG
+296 TNTWTGSNAFVNGDG
-309 DSVISIV
+309 SSMRFRPNTGSIV
-316 PATGLLSYY
+316 CVDIE
-325 KGSNQYG
+325 NNNDFIYG
-332 ININENGIKYVDSD
+332 IDIRRD
-346 GNKHT
+346 GLYYIDTNSKEYSI
-351 VVLDYKLTSELSN
+351 VLD
-364 FVLKTD
+364 TD
-370 LTNTLKNYAKTSDLS
+370 LNKALDAYVSTTNLTNTLKSYATKTDLDS
-385 NYGKLN
+385 YGKLDQTN
-391 ASNRW
+391 NW
-396 TGTNIFTSTVTI
+396 TKDNTFNSSVVIKGV
-408 ENELNI
+408 LNLT
-414 ASNSPGIAMINVSSG
+414 ALANGIAMMNVSGKVDS
-429 NMDPTR
+429 TT
-435 LTKKTVGN
+435 LKKKTTGVV
-443 IVATKEYVDG
+443 IATKEYVDG